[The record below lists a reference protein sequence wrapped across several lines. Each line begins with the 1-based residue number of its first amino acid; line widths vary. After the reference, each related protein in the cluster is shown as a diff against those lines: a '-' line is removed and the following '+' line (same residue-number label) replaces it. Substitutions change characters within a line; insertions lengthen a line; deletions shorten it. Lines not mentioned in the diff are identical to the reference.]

1 MKQYTVY
8 PKLYAD
14 YIAMSNEWQEAI
26 EELDATLDSLQGQRD
41 LLHDLKTDRDLQE
54 AIVLLGETHKEGAV
68 NGSNAETRKLQ
79 TTVLLA
85 HLRESDPEW
94 IQLAK
99 AIRQVEAAIED
110 AEIRKEK
117 VLAQISFLRN
127 QARMISGLAYALAG

>member
-1 MKQYTVY
+1 MNKDQFYEVLFT
-8 PKLYAD
+8 D
-14 YIAMSNEWQEAI
+14 YRTTWQDWAPRLQ
-26 EELDATLDSLQGQRD
+26 ELNAVLDSLQGQRD

-99 AIRQVEAAIED
+99 AIRQVEAAIEEAD
-110 AEIRKEK
+110 IRKEK

-127 QARMISGLAYALAG
+127 RARMIGGLAYALGG

>member
-68 NGSNAETRKLQ
+68 NGSNPQTRKLQ

>member
-1 MKQYTVY
+1 MNKDQFYEVLFT
-8 PKLYAD
+8 D
-14 YIAMSNEWQEAI
+14 YRTTWQDWAPCLQ
-26 EELDATLDSLQGQRD
+26 ELNAVLDSLQGQRD

-127 QARMISGLAYALAG
+127 RARMISGLAYALAG